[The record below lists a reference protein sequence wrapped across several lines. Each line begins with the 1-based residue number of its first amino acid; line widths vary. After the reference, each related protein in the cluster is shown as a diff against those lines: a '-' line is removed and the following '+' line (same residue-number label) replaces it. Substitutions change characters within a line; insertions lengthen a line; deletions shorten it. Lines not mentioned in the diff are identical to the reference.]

1 MAVTCH
7 VMPERKG
14 HAIDC
19 EESLFFLRFP
29 QVRLAHARAQAV
41 NGEAARLEVRGY
53 TSGASS
59 HARGHVRVSRLTF
72 DELRKKRDCS

>member
-1 MAVTCH
+1 
-7 VMPERKG
+7 MPERKG

-19 EESLFFLRFP
+19 EESLFFLRFSE
-29 QVRLAHARAQAV
+29 VSTRARAQAV

-59 HARGHVRVSRLTF
+59 HARGHFRVSRLTF